1 MLQPCGRFR
10 GKLLGWLDGGGLD
23 FDRDRLRRQGAEAGC
38 DLDDEVDPDVARDR
52 VADRRLELGGV
63 ERDRIESSPLDGPRR
78 PPARDGTDEDQQVG
92 LKILEPL
99 RDRDRAV
106 VELLDE
112 DALAEILRREPL
124 DGQPAQIEVA
134 LVELPDSSD
143 EDANRLRKRRC

>member
-1 MLQPCGRFR
+1 
-10 GKLLGWLDGGGLD
+10 
-23 FDRDRLRRQGAEAGC
+23 
-38 DLDDEVDPDVARDR
+38 
-52 VADRRLELGGV
+52 
-63 ERDRIESSPLDGPRR
+63 
-78 PPARDGTDEDQQVG
+78 
-92 LKILEPL
+92 
-99 RDRDRAV
+99 